1 MTEDRDVQ
9 EGVAGDREAAPREP
23 DVLVGEDELPRQP
36 APPRDPFTPEP
47 GPRPGE
53 RRAFRVMWVA
63 IAVLAVVVAIVV
75 LAAVR

>member
-1 MTEDRDVQ
+1 MTEERDVQ
-9 EGVAGDREAAPREP
+9 EGVAGNREAAPREP

-63 IAVLAVVVAIVV
+63 IAVLIVVAAIVV